1 KKGINIM
8 EIFPAFEIGWLNGWI
23 FMLIFFLIF
32 GIVIKTCP
40 KEVITRLYDNKGW
53 TRTQYIFTKLAKL
66 CALIHLILVIF
77 TPLNI
82 GSIEFIIGISIFL
95 IGTIGFV
102 IAVINFKKAP
112 LDKPITSGLYKISR
126 NPQIMTLLLVSFGT
140 SLMIGSWIAIII
152 IIVSAIFLHFR
163 ILGEEK
169 RLTQQYGDAF
179 LEYKKK
185 VPRYFIFF

>member
-1 KKGINIM
+1 M
-8 EIFPAFEIGWLNGWI
+8 ELFPAFEIGWLNGWI
-23 FMLIFFLIF
+23 FMVIFFLIL

-53 TRTQYIFTKLAKL
+53 TKTQYIFTKLAKL

-82 GSIEFIIGISIFL
+82 ESIEFMIGIIIFL

-102 IAVINFKKAP
+102 IAVTNFKKAP

-126 NPQIMTLLLVSFGT
+126 NPQIMTLFLVSFGT

-169 RLTQQYGDAF
+169 RLTQQYGDSF

-185 VPRYFIFF
+185 VPRYLIFF

>member
-1 KKGINIM
+1 L

-23 FMLIFFLIF
+23 FMVVFFLIF
-32 GIVIKTCP
+32 GIVIKMCP

-53 TRTQYIFTKLAKL
+53 TKTQYLFTKLAKL

-82 GSIEFIIGISIFL
+82 GSIEFTIGIIIFL

-112 LDKPITSGLYKISR
+112 LDKPIISGFYKISR

-140 SLMIGSWIAIII
+140 SLLIGSWTAVLVVVISII
-152 IIVSAIFLHFR
+152 FFHFR

-169 RLTQQYGDAF
+169 RLTEQYGDSF

-185 VPRYFIFF
+185 VPRYFLFI

>member
-1 KKGINIM
+1 L
-8 EIFPAFEIGWLNGWI
+8 ELFPTFEIGWLNGWI
-23 FMLIFFLIF
+23 FMVIFFLIL
-32 GIVIKTCP
+32 GLVIKTCP
-40 KEVITRLYDNKGW
+40 KEVITRLYDKKGW
-53 TRTQYIFTKLAKL
+53 TKKQYIFTKLGKL

-82 GSIEFIIGISIFL
+82 ESIEFMIGIILFL

-112 LDKPITSGLYKISR
+112 LGKPITSGLYKISR
-126 NPQIMTLLLVSFGT
+126 NPQIMTLFLVSFGT

-152 IIVSAIFLHFR
+152 IIVSAVFLHFR

-169 RLTQQYGDAF
+169 RLTQQYGDSF

>member
-1 KKGINIM
+1 M
-8 EIFPAFEIGWLNGWI
+8 V
-23 FMLIFFLIF
+23 IFFLIF

-53 TRTQYIFTKLAKL
+53 TKTQYIFTKLAKL

-82 GSIEFIIGISIFL
+82 GSIEFTIGIIMFL

-102 IAVINFKKAP
+102 IAVRNFKKAP
-112 LDKPITSGLYKISR
+112 LDKPITVGLYKISR
-126 NPQIMTLLLVSFGT
+126 NPQILTLFLVSFGT

-152 IIVSAIFLHFR
+152 IIISAIFLHYR
-163 ILGEEK
+163 ILGEE
-169 RLTQQYGDAF
+169 
-179 LEYKKK
+179 
-185 VPRYFIFF
+185 IWWFFFRI

>member
-1 KKGINIM
+1 M

-53 TRTQYIFTKLAKL
+53 TKKQYIFTKLAKL

-82 GSIEFIIGISIFL
+82 GSIEFIIGISVFL

-102 IAVINFKKAP
+102 IAVTNFKKAP

-126 NPQIMTLLLVSFGT
+126 NPQIMTLFLVSSGT

-152 IIVSAIFLHFR
+152 IIVSAVFLHFR

-169 RLTQQYGDAF
+169 RLTEQYGDSF

>member
-1 KKGINIM
+1 M
-8 EIFPAFEIGWLNGWI
+8 EIFHAFEIGWLNGWI
-23 FMLIFFLIF
+23 FMVIFFLIF

-53 TRTQYIFTKLAKL
+53 TKKQYIFTKLAKI

-82 GSIEFIIGISIFL
+82 GSIEFMIGIIIFL

-102 IAVINFKKAP
+102 IAVRNFKKAP

-126 NPQIMTLLLVSFGT
+126 NPQIMALFLVSFGT
-140 SLMIGSWIAIII
+140 SLAISSWIAILIV
-152 IIVSAIFLHFR
+152 IVSVFFLHFR

-169 RLTQQYGDAF
+169 RLAEQYGNSY
-179 LEYKKK
+179 LVYKKK
-185 VPRYFIFF
+185 VPRYFLFF